1 MDNSGSSG
9 EPIIKP
15 FPFKL
20 HFLYSLLFV
29 VPITLGWVWSVNLK
43 MFTLETSFYVFIHPV
58 ICSLCVLLLTLYGLF
73 YFVMIKRIEKC
84 DGSEASVI
92 SANKSLTILEWG
104 AYAII
109 IVNGVIISFIVKFG
123 FDLRGIHFN
132 FVPLMMCVTGLA
144 FLFSIFFCLLFTQ
157 KLEEHV
163 HTLKFDRRFLSVR
176 LTIKTILVAFFAAM
190 GLIMFTN
197 CVIYSPVAVVYSAQ
211 DLFVKYILPSGL
223 VGMIAIILDFYRL
236 MRSNINRVN
245 AISGFTKFLAD
256 KDYTIDSLDVL
267 SRDEL
272 GVLITDLNSFYEIT
286 QKLLKN
292 ISGSVNFATE
302 TSDELS
308 RNLNQTSEYL
318 ENIMTSISNIKDKIE
333 NQVNGVTESN
343 TTINQIIERIALLDN
358 AIKKQVSG
366 VNTSSF
372 LVEEMVSNIRSVT
385 DILEDNAKQVNSLG
399 EKSEAGRSKIDT
411 SVEYAESI
419 LKRSDSLIEAT
430 SIIQNIAAQTNLL
443 AMNAAIE
450 AAHAGEAGKGFAVV
464 AEEIRKLAEE
474 SNSQGTN
481 ISNQLDEFKTAIM
494 GVAENTQTIQAEFEE
509 IFNLTNIVKEKENSI
524 KNAML
529 EQTEGSTQVL
539 ASMKEMT
546 ETANVIQ
553 DESFKVLEGGHQ
565 IGSKMEELSNISVEI
580 SNEMAEITSNAQQV
594 INSTKIVISGSDS
607 NKDNMLSIQK
617 EVGQFRL
624 K

>member
-1 MDNSGSSG
+1 
-9 EPIIKP
+9 
-15 FPFKL
+15 
-20 HFLYSLLFV
+20 
-29 VPITLGWVWSVNLK
+29 
-43 MFTLETSFYVFIHPV
+43 
-58 ICSLCVLLLTLYGLF
+58 
-73 YFVMIKRIEKC
+73 
-84 DGSEASVI
+84 
-92 SANKSLTILEWG
+92 
-104 AYAII
+104 
-109 IVNGVIISFIVKFG
+109 
-123 FDLRGIHFN
+123 
-132 FVPLMMCVTGLA
+132 
-144 FLFSIFFCLLFTQ
+144 
-157 KLEEHV
+157 
-163 HTLKFDRRFLSVR
+163 
-176 LTIKTILVAFFAAM
+176 
-190 GLIMFTN
+190 MFTN
-197 CVIYSPVAVVYSAQ
+197 CVIYSPVALQYSAQ

-236 MRSNINRVN
+236 MRSNISRVN

-333 NQVNGVTESN
+333 TQVNGVTESN

-565 IGSKMEELSNISVEI
+565 IGGKMEELSNISVEI